1 MERPGIQNR
10 CGFAACTPAVAER
23 YRMVPGTGLGLGRL
37 AGNRLVEA
45 ELAGDLAAGNPVVA
59 AVGPVGVDHPVVGSP
74 GPGRH
79 ADGPPQ
85 PCAGHPPPSCEP
97 STPCESP

>member
-1 MERPGIQNR
+1 MGRPGIQNT
-10 CGFAACTPAVAER
+10 CGFACTAAVAER
-23 YRMVPGTGLGLGRL
+23 PPMELGIGLGPGRL
-37 AGNRLVEA
+37 ADNRLVEA

-59 AVGPVGVDHPVVGSP
+59 AVGPVGADHPVVGWP

-79 ADGPPQ
+79 AGGPPQ